1 MVLISKEDLT
11 IHLCFLMISG
21 PIEESTSLAST
32 LRHQFP
38 HVLLIECMLER
49 MCAIHETDSAK
60 QKELYDGEFI
70 SLL

>member
-1 MVLISKEDLT
+1 
-11 IHLCFLMISG
+11 MISG

>member
-1 MVLISKEDLT
+1 MIFLAEDLIMFFHILIILGT
-11 IHLCFLMISG
+11 T
-21 PIEESTSLAST
+21 EEPTSLATT

-49 MCAIHETDSAK
+49 MCAVYETEPTK

-70 SLL
+70 S